1 MASYLYRQ
9 TTVPTSEKKFTIST
23 WMKISA
29 DTSVEKGI
37 IEWYRSSSDRYQ
49 VLIDTTGKMRIHSQV
64 GGSTGINIYTDML
77 FRDPASWYHIVIHND
92 TAESSATDRFKL
104 WVNGEAQTFSTYS
117 YTYNGSN
124 INCFDGTSGDAVNVG
139 VRDET
144 SSKFFDGSL
153 ADTYY
158 VDGSLI
164 AYTQFGQTDST
175 SGIWKPNLSPTISSF
190 GNAGF
195 RLKYENSGN
204 LGLDSSGNSLN
215 MTASGTVTQTQ
226 DTPSNNFTTWNI
238 NMNNAEDGIWHNAN
252 LTIAPNGDDTYL
264 YAPITFG
271 LSAGKWYSEHMITGG
286 NGYGMLGAI
295 SEDNIVDGFRQQ
307 TGMGSLSNSF
317 AFRCRDGD
325 IRMSSSNQSYGS
337 SPGTSD
343 AILGMALDMDNKK
356 VWYHINGT
364 YVTYGGG
371 VGNPASGTYGWD
383 FSSLSGDTFLITCG
397 DDTSSG
403 YGNFKSNFG
412 SGYFGTTAV
421 TSSNADGAGFG
432 LFEYSVPSGF
442 YSICTKN
449 IKDYG

>member
-1 MASYLYRQ
+1 MASTYIYR
-9 TTVPTSEKKFTIST
+9 TPSSTGSNTIST
-23 WMKISA
+23 FSGWLKKTVNGSYEGIF
-29 DTSVEKGI
+29 TSVYETGEFFEINFETGDSLEVRAKV
-37 IEWYRSSSDRYQ
+37 SSSY
-49 VLIDTTGKMRIHSQV
+49 VLRKITTRK
-64 GGSTGINIYTDML
+64 
-77 FRDPASWYHIVIHND
+77 FRDPAAFYHIVVAID
-92 TAESSATDRFKL
+92 TTDGTAEDRCKIY
-104 WVNGEAQTFSTYS
+104 VNGVRETSFSTNTNPSQNQNLNMNTAGS
-117 YTYNGSN
+117 YEQRLGRDEWSTPAY
-124 INCFDGTSGDAVNVG
+124 FDGVMAHVHW
-139 VRDET
+139 
-144 SSKFFDGSL
+144 
-153 ADTYY
+153 
-158 VDGSLI
+158 VDGT
-164 AYTQFGQTDST
+164 AYQASTFGETDST
-175 SGIWKPNLSPTISSF
+175 SGIWKPKTAPSVTYGTN
-190 GNAGF
+190 GF
-195 RLKYENSGN
+195 FFKFENSGN
-204 LGLDSSGNSLN
+204 MDLDSSGNN
-215 MTASGTVTQTQ
+215 HTFTTGGTLTQNV
-226 DTPSNNFTTWNI
+226 DTPSNNFTAWNVI
-238 NMNNAEDGIWHNAN
+238 MNNTEDGNWSNAN

-295 SEDNIVDGFRQQ
+295 SEDTISDGFRQQ

-337 SPGTSD
+337 APGTSD

-383 FSSLSGDTFLITCG
+383 FSSLSGDTFFITSG

-412 SGYFGTTAV
+412 SGFFGTTAV
-421 TSSNADGAGFG
+421 ASSNADGAGQG